1 MPPKGLITSLF
12 VVATAVLRRSSVWTV
27 IEILAVGAETVVM
40 ADVAGEI
47 GLVTTVVAVAT

>member
-1 MPPKGLITSLF
+1 MPPRGLITSLF

>member
-1 MPPKGLITSLF
+1 MRPRGLITSLF